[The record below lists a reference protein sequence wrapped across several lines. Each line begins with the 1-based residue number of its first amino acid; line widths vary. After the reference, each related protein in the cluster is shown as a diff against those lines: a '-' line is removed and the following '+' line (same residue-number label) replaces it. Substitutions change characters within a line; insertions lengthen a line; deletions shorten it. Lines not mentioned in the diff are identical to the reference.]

1 MGVVMAVKKKAM
13 GRGLDALFES
23 NSREES
29 GVSVLSV
36 SDIEVNKN
44 QPRKSFDEASLNE
57 LAESVKSHGII
68 QPITVRPAG
77 DGFYVIV
84 AGERRYRAAKLAGLT
99 EIPVI
104 ITDLTTAEAAEVAL
118 IENIQRAD
126 LNPVEIAEAYRT
138 MIDDFSLTQQE
149 LADRLGKPRS
159 SVANALRL
167 LDLPETVRK
176 YVAEGK
182 LSDGHAKVLAGLS
195 DPGLI
200 KQAADTIIK
209 LNLNVRAAET
219 YVKKL
224 KTPKKPVEKDVAR
237 ESYDNALSERMFAA
251 LGRRVTVNKGRKHT
265 LEITYTDNDD
275 LENLIKKLC
284 GDDIFDF

>member
-219 YVKKL
+219 YLKKL

>member
-1 MGVVMAVKKKAM
+1 MAVKKKAM